1 MPVLKNIIKIALL
14 ITMSILMNSC
24 GALKPDWSKN
34 AEPDGRKRA
43 QQNVLEGRGFILGS
57 GKKKGG
63 DFLFASSNPMW
74 RASLEILDFMS
85 LSNVDY
91 AGGLIITDWYSEED
105 PNEAVKI
112 TIRFLSNEIRA
123 DGLKIDIHKKMC
135 SNLNCTVSKIES
147 DLTVEI
153 KDKILRKAAVFEKE
167 QKKTGIDKLKKSIY
181 DNQE

>member
-1 MPVLKNIIKIALL
+1 MPVYKKIIKISFFLTLSGL
-14 ITMSILMNSC
+14 ISSC
-24 GALKPDWSKN
+24 GPLKPDWSKV

-43 QQNVLEGRGFILGS
+43 QQNVLEGRGFKIGS
-57 GKKKGG
+57 NKKRGG

-91 AGGLIITDWYSEED
+91 AGGLIITDWYSED
-105 PNEAVKI
+105 NPNEAVKI

-123 DGLKIDIHKKMC
+123 DGIKIDLHKKMC
-135 SNLNCTVSKIES
+135 SKLNCTVSKIES
-147 DLTVEI
+147 DLTFEI

-167 QKKTGIDKLKKSIY
+167 QKKTGVNKLKKSIY
-181 DNQE
+181 ENKD

>member
-1 MPVLKNIIKIALL
+1 MPIFKNIIKTMFFLTLTVLL
-14 ITMSILMNSC
+14 SSC
-24 GALKPDWSKN
+24 GPLKPDWSKT

-43 QQNVLEGRGFILGS
+43 QQNVLEGRGFNFGT
-57 GKKKGG
+57 GKKRGG

-91 AGGLIITDWYSEED
+91 AGGLIITDWYSED
-105 PNEAVKI
+105 NPNEAVKI

-123 DGLKIDIHKKMC
+123 DGLKIDIHKKIC
-135 SNLNCTVSKIES
+135 SNLNCTVKKIDS
-147 DLTVEI
+147 NLTFEI

-167 QKKTGIDKLKKSIY
+167 QKKTGVNKVKKSIY
-181 DNQE
+181 ENKD